1 MLKYWNTYWY
11 HSDPIVGIFTIIA
24 AFLTIIAIYWSYRAV
39 KVAKESTESAQKS
52 TEAAHKSTEIAKEA
66 LDKATENAQR
76 DEFVRHFSMLLD
88 QHNSQLEIV
97 KSYLDG
103 VENKVK
109 GSEQQEGEKL
119 LNALIQPISHLEA
132 FNKLRG
138 HRVISPYMRI
148 LYHLLKYV
156 SEDFYIINATIEQ
169 KKKYTSIV
177 RSLIR
182 NDVLFLVAVN
192 ASYIRDNNVEN
203 QYANFQKYLY
213 DFDFFEHAI
222 FFSPSKANE
231 DKDEVKINEWHIGFK
246 NGYENFFLDLISNNG
261 KSNEDKKTVPLF
273 TPAIIISVIYNNPQ
287 HDRVITLL
295 SGLPKSLLESFDNA
309 INSFSKKNENKL
321 NVDAYF
327 KDFLHAKIFD
337 KPKNNHLS
345 DSEARLTGRNQPK
358 IDIKFIHEAIS
369 RYKEY
374 GAVSENNQIYYF
386 ENRTNSDKQ
395 MSSYQ
400 LNKKCEAHLDCVGS
414 IEKATGGMYSKHIE
428 EITTNWIELFE
439 EIKCQSCALFKV

>member
-1 MLKYWNTYWY
+1 MIKYWNTYWY

-24 AFLTIIAIYWSYRAV
+24 AFLTIIALYWSYRAV

-66 LDKATENAQR
+66 LDKAIENAQR

-88 QHNSQLEIV
+88 QHNAQLEIV

-103 VENKVK
+103 MEKKVK
-109 GSEQQEGEKL
+109 EAEQQEGEKL

-156 SEDFYIINATIEQ
+156 SEDFYIKNTTIEQ

-213 DFDFFEHAI
+213 KFDFFEHAI
-222 FFSPSKANE
+222 FFSPSKANKE
-231 DKDEVKINEWHIGFK
+231 KDEDKINEWHAGFK
-246 NGYENFFLDLISNNG
+246 NGYEEYFLELILNNG
-261 KSNEDKKTVPLF
+261 ENMRGRNPVPLF
-273 TPAIIISVIYNNPQ
+273 TPAIIISVIYKNPQ
-287 HDRVITLL
+287 HDRVMTLL
-295 SGLPKSLLESFDNA
+295 SELPKSISEAFDNA
-309 INSFSKKNENKL
+309 INSFSRQNNNEL
-321 NVDAYF
+321 NVE
-327 KDFLHAKIFD
+327 I
-337 KPKNNHLS
+337 
-345 DSEARLTGRNQPK
+345 
-358 IDIKFIHEAIS
+358 
-369 RYKEY
+369 
-374 GAVSENNQIYYF
+374 YF
-386 ENRTNSDKQ
+386 ER
-395 MSSYQ
+395 Y
-400 LNKKCEAHLDCVGS
+400 LNATIFNNPKK
-414 IEKATGGMYSKHIE
+414 
-428 EITTNWIELFE
+428 
-439 EIKCQSCALFKV
+439 

>member
-1 MLKYWNTYWY
+1 MLKYWNAYWY

-24 AFLTIIAIYWSYRAV
+24 AFLTIIALYWSYRAV
-39 KVAKESTESAQKS
+39 MVAKESTESAQKS
-52 TEAAHKSTEIAKEA
+52 TETAHKSTEIAKEA

-88 QHNSQLEIV
+88 QHNAQLEIV

-103 VENKVK
+103 VEKKVK
-109 GSEQQEGEKL
+109 EAEQQEGEKL

-156 SEDFYIINATIEQ
+156 SEDFYIKDTTIEQ

-213 DFDFFEHAI
+213 EFDFFEHAI
-222 FFSPSKANE
+222 FFSPSKANK
-231 DKDEVKINEWHIGFK
+231 DKDEDKINEWHGAFK
-246 NGYENFFLDLISNNG
+246 NGYEDYFLELISNNG
-261 KSNEDKKTVPLF
+261 ENKGNKNTVPFF
-273 TPAIIISVIYNNPQ
+273 TPPIIISVIYNNPQ
-287 HDRVITLL
+287 HDRVMVLL
-295 SGLPKSLLESFDNA
+295 SELPKSISEAFDNA
-309 INSFSKKNENKL
+309 IHSFSRENENEL
-321 NVDAYF
+321 DVEVYF
-327 KDFLHAKIFD
+327 NKYLHAKIFNN
-337 KPKNNHLS
+337 PKNNHLS
-345 DSEARLTGRNQPK
+345 DSEARLMGRNLPK
-358 IDIKFIHEAIS
+358 IDINFIREAIARCKKS
-369 RYKEY
+369 
-374 GAVSENNQIYYF
+374 GVVSDCNQIYYF
-386 ENRTNSDKQ
+386 ESGKQ
-395 MSSYQ
+395 LRSYE
-400 LNKKCEAHLDCVGS
+400 LNQTCKTHLNCVNS
-414 IEKATGGMYSKHIE
+414 IEKAKSGSYSTHIE
-428 EITTNWIELFE
+428 DIRTFWIELSKK
-439 EIKCQSCALFKV
+439 IKHQSYSLFKA